1 MVIIMFLEKSFQV
14 VSIKTAGFSK
24 LKTRFSC
31 LETPFVRG
39 SSIVPVLSRHTTL
52 LLSLPDLSR
61 KIEGPLLAGYKQQ
74 QLQR

>member
-24 LKTRFSC
+24 LETQFSC
-31 LETPFVRG
+31 LETRFVRG
-39 SSIVPVLSRHTTL
+39 SSIVPVLSRHTML

-61 KIEGPLLAGYKQQ
+61 KIEGPLLTGYKQQ